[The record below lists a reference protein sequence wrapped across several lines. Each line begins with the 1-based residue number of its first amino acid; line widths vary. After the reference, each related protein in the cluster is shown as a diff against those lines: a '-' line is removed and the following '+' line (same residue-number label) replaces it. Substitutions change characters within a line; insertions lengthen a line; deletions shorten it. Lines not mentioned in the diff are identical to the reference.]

1 MIDYDTSLNEEQR
14 QVVLA
19 GNGPSMVIAGAGSG
33 KTRVVTY
40 RVARLIETG
49 LYPERILLLTF
60 TNKAAKEMLSR
71 VEGLI
76 GIDIRRLWGGTFH
89 HIGNMI
95 IRRHADLIGYRSNYT
110 ILDREDQKDLI
121 EACVADLSIDTR
133 DKKSFPKGEILADII
148 SHTVNTGAE
157 TEEIVEKRCP
167 MFGNTTDDIRKV
179 SDQYRK
185 KKKDLNLMDFDD
197 LLLNLKL
204 LIGGFPEIRSVYSGR
219 FEQILI
225 DEYQDTNRLQA
236 EIIDLFASKNRNL
249 MVVGDDSQSIYSFRG
264 ANFNNIIEF
273 PKRYPDTRI
282 YKLETNY
289 RSAPEILKLAN
300 SSIDHN
306 ERKFQKSL
314 RATRP
319 GGQKPLVIPLKDVYQ
334 QGGFVADRIS
344 EHHNEGVSFNEIAVL
359 YRSHYH
365 SMELQLELTKRGIP
379 FKVRSGL
386 RFFEQAHIKD
396 VASYLKIV
404 ANPTDELAW
413 KRVFRL
419 IQGIGKATA
428 DKIWKDLSVSAD
440 PIKTLADGRIAQMIP
455 KKGISGWERFCKVLD
470 LISNDEIRRSPGNM
484 IRIILQEGY
493 TEYMQGTYLDQQE
506 RSADLN
512 QFAEFASRYQ
522 SLDDLLGELA
532 LLGGVES
539 EASLL
544 KGNEDE
550 SVILSSIHQAKGL
563 EWKVVFIIWL
573 SDGRFPTARS
583 LENPDNEEEERR
595 LFYVGATRAKDELCL
610 CYPIISGSWSRT
622 SLLRPSRFLEELER
636 DTYSKFIMSDE
647 ICDLIERA
655 DLSDVRY
662 R

>member
-1 MIDYDTSLNEEQR
+1 
-14 QVVLA
+14 
-19 GNGPSMVIAGAGSG
+19 
-33 KTRVVTY
+33 
-40 RVARLIETG
+40 
-49 LYPERILLLTF
+49 
-60 TNKAAKEMLSR
+60 
-71 VEGLI
+71 
-76 GIDIRRLWGGTFH
+76 
-89 HIGNMI
+89 
-95 IRRHADLIGYRSNYT
+95 
-110 ILDREDQKDLI
+110 
-121 EACVADLSIDTR
+121 
-133 DKKSFPKGEILADII
+133 
-148 SHTVNTGAE
+148 
-157 TEEIVEKRCP
+157 
-167 MFGNTTDDIRKV
+167 
-179 SDQYRK
+179 
-185 KKKDLNLMDFDD
+185 
-197 LLLNLKL
+197 
-204 LIGGFPEIRSVYSGR
+204 
-219 FEQILI
+219 
-225 DEYQDTNRLQA
+225 
-236 EIIDLFASKNRNL
+236 
-249 MVVGDDSQSIYSFRG
+249 
-264 ANFNNIIEF
+264 
-273 PKRYPDTRI
+273 
-282 YKLETNY
+282 
-289 RSAPEILKLAN
+289 
-300 SSIDHN
+300 
-306 ERKFQKSL
+306 
-314 RATRP
+314 
-319 GGQKPLVIPLKDVYQ
+319 
-334 QGGFVADRIS
+334 
-344 EHHNEGVSFNEIAVL
+344 L

-396 VASYLKIV
+396 VASYLKII

-428 DKIWKDLSVSAD
+428 DKIWRELSVSAD
-440 PIKTLADGRIAQMIP
+440 PIKTLAERRVAQMIP
-455 KKGISGWERFCKVLD
+455 KKGVDGWNRFCKALD
-470 LISNDEIRRSPGNM
+470 QISSDEIRRSPGNM

-544 KGNEDE
+544 TGNEDE